1 MVFGFK
7 KSKIDG
13 TETVFSAPKSQ
24 KLPETFS
31 LRKYLPKVLDQGQN
45 PTCVPCS
52 LTSNINWKMNLE
64 DGNNKTDN
72 EIDIFEIFKPYGD
85 RDGMTFKDAFKH
97 LKKQGVTTKKGN
109 FKIGRYAMVRSSLAL
124 KYAIYLNGPCVGA
137 LPVYNTYIN
146 KFWDEYRGE
155 YQGGHAIAIIGWDD
169 DGFIIRNS
177 WGTSYGE
184 KGYATI
190 PYKEINKFFEIW
202 TIIE

>member
-1 MVFGFK
+1 
-7 KSKIDG
+7 
-13 TETVFSAPKSQ
+13 
-24 KLPETFS
+24 
-31 LRKYLPKVLDQGQN
+31 
-45 PTCVPCS
+45 
-52 LTSNINWKMNLE
+52 
-64 DGNNKTDN
+64 
-72 EIDIFEIFKPYGD
+72 
-85 RDGMTFKDAFKH
+85 
-97 LKKQGVTTKKGN
+97 
-109 FKIGRYAMVRSSLAL
+109 MVRSSLAL

-190 PYKEINKFFEIW
+190 PYKVRPRRTGPPFRQQGGHGRGV
-202 TIIE
+202 